1 MFDYQIVK
9 KNSFAYAETG
19 LGELWR
25 ESTLEEPLAAAN
37 NINQYQRK
45 KTLSSE
51 IELKTEGAREK

>member
-25 ESTLEEPLAAAN
+25 ESTLEEPLAVLST
-37 NINQYQRK
+37 IDQQEQQLQGDFVI
-45 KTLSSE
+45 KTN
-51 IELKTEGAREK
+51 K